1 MANIKSAN
9 LNLWVYEGVFGQKS
23 VLPPTYN
30 IYKEKLPT
38 DDIIVFEVAELIRD
52 YIDVYFDGDYDT
64 IRQNVW
70 VEWEITRVFDD
81 DSFDLQSGNGIAFE
95 GYGYFEEGINPELSK
110 GLLQSNTIMYVKEG
124 DLARIPVYTGDN
136 GTFKVDYYKAG
147 SLLVSNTYGTTVT
160 PITID
165 STADIYRV
173 DNDLG
178 AITTDLTHLKSQTS
192 NPSTTSVAYGDPDTA
207 IIVDVNGNETI
218 VYINYLTECRYQ
230 PNKVSFTNKFGVIQ
244 DLYFFKKREDN
255 VNVTKDSFKANTL
268 NFGTT
273 ALTYGTNVPQNKDF
287 NVNGSKSMKLNTG
300 FVSEEFNEVIKQVL
314 MSENVWIHEDN
325 TVYPIRP
332 KTESLQMKKSV
343 NDKLIDYAIDFEYS
357 FDTINSIR

>member
-23 VLPPTYN
+23 VLTPTYN
-30 IYKEKLPT
+30 IYKEKLLT

-52 YIDVYFDGDYDT
+52 YIDIYFDGDYDT

-70 VEWEITRVFDD
+70 VEWEITRTFDD
-81 DSFDLQSGNGIAFE
+81 DSFDLVPGEGIAFD

-124 DLARIPVYTGDN
+124 DLARIPVYTGSN

-147 SLLVSNTYGTTVT
+147 TLLVSNTYGVSVT
-160 PITID
+160 PISVD
-165 STADIYRV
+165 STAYTV
-173 DNDLG
+173 DNNSG
-178 AITTDLTHLKSQTS
+178 QITADLTHLKSQTS
-192 NPSTTSVAYGDPDTA
+192 NPSSSSVAYGDPDEA
-207 IIVDVNGNETI
+207 IIVDVNGNQTT
-218 VYINYLTECRYQ
+218 VYINYLTECKYD
-230 PNKVSFTNKFGVIQ
+230 PSKISFTNKFGVIQ

-273 ALTYGTNVPQNKDF
+273 QLTYGTNIAQNKDF
-287 NVNGSKSMKLNTG
+287 NVNGNKSIKLNTG
-300 FVSEEFNEVIKQVL
+300 FVSEGFNVVIKEL
-314 MSENVWIHEDN
+314 IMSENIWIHEN
-325 TVYPIRP
+325 NSVYPLKA